1 MVVENS
7 NMSNTPYHKTLSIL
21 QYRGSFNTA
30 LEYMCLEEG
39 GLVVKGGGGGGGGLW
54 HSTTSPFQV
63 PEQC

>member
-1 MVVENS
+1 MLEFSTTTHVKRHCL
-7 NMSNTPYHKTLSIL
+7 YHSIEEVL
-21 QYRGSFNTA
+21 TWPQNI
-30 LEYMCLEEG
+30 YMCLEEG